1 MFLFLFMF
9 CERLA
14 GLYVL
19 TQGGQQGQKR
29 PVSGVRC
36 HVSGGPF
43 LWSETR
49 SLSQHHWA
57 EHSRHQWAAGTWSL
71 DEGLSLG
78 TARFCFCK
86 LNS

>member
-36 HVSGGPF
+36 QVSRVRRAIP
-43 LWSETR
+43 LVR
-49 SLSQHHWA
+49 DQVPLPA
-57 EHSRHQWAAGTWSL
+57 P
-71 DEGLSLG
+71 LG
-78 TARFCFCK
+78 
-86 LNS
+86 